1 MRGAASAFLFSAVH
15 ERFQSPASIPSPSRT
30 LIRKLMSAIT
40 AVLHTENDGLR
51 LGRALET
58 LYPCDEIVVID
69 HNSRD
74 DTIAIARH
82 YGARVID
89 GRKSSSP
96 EQWLAS
102 VDQAWIFCLDPNESL
117 TENLAASLY
126 EWKSQRSVLGTAF
139 SMFLREE
146 TSKGWRQVP
155 VPQTRLVPA
164 SWREWNG
171 AFPAGD
177 RSALTLEGELLRFS
191 FP

>member
-1 MRGAASAFLFSAVH
+1 VRFPHSLFSSVA

-30 LIRKLMSAIT
+30 LIRNMPAIT

-58 LYPCDEIVVID
+58 LYPCDDIFVID
-69 HNSRD
+69 HDSRD
-74 DTIAIARH
+74 ATISVARH

-96 EQWLAS
+96 ENWPAP
-102 VDQAWIFCLDPNESL
+102 VDQGWIFCLDPKESL

-126 EWKSQRSVLGTAF
+126 EWKFQKSVLGAAF

-146 TSKGWRQVP
+146 TSEGWREVP
-155 VPQTRLVPA
+155 LPQTRLVPA
-164 SWREWNG
+164 SWKEWNG
-171 AFPAGD
+171 VFPGDD
-177 RSALTLEGELLRFS
+177 RSALPLEGELLRFS